1 LMMSSRLFHSRAQTV
16 PGSDIYGRPRTPAT
30 LLAKDLAG
38 SEAAFAEKMM
48 RPYGR
53 RCAQLLPISRR
64 STTIGCHSS
73 PDPRQPFFNLI
84 ICRARLSPSP
94 G

>member
-1 LMMSSRLFHSRAQTV
+1 
-16 PGSDIYGRPRTPAT
+16 
-30 LLAKDLAG
+30 LAKDLAG

-73 PDPRQPFFNLI
+73 P
-84 ICRARLSPSP
+84 
-94 G
+94 